1 MRRRRVYEVV
11 PWDGLVADARG
22 RLWLPEEV
30 TEICRRRLEAM
41 ETHPGLAWL
50 RAEDEAEVRRG

>member
-1 MRRRRVYEVV
+1 MYEVV